1 MVIVEVPRTFT
12 YVHEATKVCVP
23 VLVLVLVLVLVFVF
37 VFDELLLPQPTKP
50 APVATTNVAQNTP
63 KSITFFIL
71 GSFVV
76 ERPS

>member
-23 VLVLVLVLVLVFVF
+23 VLVLVFVLVLVL
-37 VFDELLLPQPTKP
+37 VFDELLLPQPTKA
-50 APVATTNVAQNTP
+50 APVATTNAAQSTP
-63 KSITFFIL
+63 RSIAFFIL